1 MNTNSKSPFH
11 LDAGE
16 TVFFDRELTHVK
28 TQTYDVIRKDLKAT
42 SLLPVESDAPA
53 GAEFIEYRSF
63 DAVGVAKIVSDYS
76 TDFPKV
82 DVYAEAKQ
90 VKVKS
95 LGDSY
100 GYSIQEIRRASMVP
114 GTKLDVRRAQAA
126 RRAIDELQDR
136 IAWFG
141 DTASGLQ
148 GFINHP
154 NMSEYVAANG
164 ALGFKDWARKTP
176 DEILKDVTG
185 ILTAP
190 SVATNGKEVIDTL
203 ILPLELYNILAF
215 TPLGDN
221 KDKTLLTFIR
231 QNHPQLTKVDWVQ
244 ELVGAGA
251 GGSDRVIGYTRSV
264 DKVALQIPQAFEQM
278 PYQLVNMEYKIN
290 CHQRTAG
297 VILYYPQSAVFVD
310 GLGL

>member
-1 MNTNSKSPFH
+1 MNQNKSPFH

-16 TVFFDRELTHVK
+16 SAYFDKELTYVK
-28 TQTYDVIRKDLKAT
+28 SQTYDVIRKDLKAIG
-42 SLLPVESDAPA
+42 LIPVESDAPS

-100 GYSIQEIRRASMVP
+100 GYSIQEIRRAAMVP

-126 RRAIDELQDR
+126 RRAIDELQDK

-154 NMSEYVAANG
+154 NMSEYVAAAG
-164 ALGFKDWARKTP
+164 ASGFKDWARKTT
-176 DEILKDVTG
+176 DEIMKDVTG
-185 ILTAP
+185 ILTSA
-190 SVATNGKEVIDTL
+190 SVATNGKEVVDTL

-215 TPLGDN
+215 TPYGED
-221 KDKTLLTFIR
+221 KDKTLLTFMR
-231 QNHPQLTKVDWVQ
+231 QNFPQLTKVDWVQ

-251 GGSDRVIGYTRSV
+251 GGVDRVIAYTRRA

-297 VILYYPQSAVFVD
+297 VILYYPASAVFVD
-310 GLGL
+310 GLGV